1 MIDFK
6 HKSVLRRGAE
16 DGVSFGV
23 YLSALFMFAA
33 FSSKLPILGHI
44 SSIMALAVPVYT
56 FITLRKGF
64 VRNGYFYT
72 FSEVW
77 THGIIL
83 FLCGTLILATTIV
96 VYISWF
102 NPTFI
107 YDQCQLAITAY
118 QQIGGPIGTEMASSL
133 EMIIK
138 NGMLP
143 TPLSIAGNI
152 ISFGVFSGS
161 ILSLLL
167 TPVIRYFRPKDID
180 RNKSTKI

>member
-1 MIDFK
+1 
-6 HKSVLRRGAE
+6 
-16 DGVSFGV
+16 
-23 YLSALFMFAA
+23 
-33 FSSKLPILGHI
+33 
-44 SSIMALAVPVYT
+44 MALAVPVYT

-133 EMIIK
+133 EMIDEICS
-138 NGMLP
+138 NMG
-143 TPLSIAGNI
+143 
-152 ISFGVFSGS
+152 
-161 ILSLLL
+161 SLLL
-167 TPVIRYFRPKDID
+167 NAANINSALRYTPNNTPSSAPRRSTDLCLKSIIIS
-180 RNKSTKI
+180 NQSTKIV